1 MYEKY
6 NAFELGVG
14 GGGGEYTPQI
24 GFGWSNAVALIL
36 INSTYHFYEP
46 IIIDF
51 DVDDDMTNGRI
62 AMIVSLSV
70 LLPLF
75 CICAMCAFVYFK
87 YPQFFGVREQE
98 KQILLSNTGANQQ
111 QSDPKVV
118 NVDVGV

>member
-36 INSTYHFYEP
+36 INSTYKFFEP
-46 IIIDF
+46 INIVVDL
-51 DVDDDMTNGRI
+51 DDDMNEGRL
-62 AMIVSLSV
+62 AMIVCLSV

-75 CICAMCAFVYFK
+75 CMFGLCAFVYVK
-87 YPQFFGVREQE
+87 YPHFFNRKQE
-98 KQILLSNTGANQQ
+98 SKPLLSM
-111 QSDPKVV
+111 V
-118 NVDVGV
+118 